1 MSLAS
6 LPTELLSQ
14 VFEEMGGDDTKPAH
28 HHHRDDDYD
37 KSPDHQIAKTTLMAL
52 RLTLRR
58 FNRLAARQ
66 LFRHF
71 FLVVINNRSWA
82 KLKCIAQHPDFAKH
96 LREITIEVRD
106 VTPSCLPLLNHD
118 TLDPPH
124 PSFGLLWQTKTSS
137 FSSSSS
143 SSSHSHDHDHDPHQY
158 QYQYQYQY
166 YVDFS
171 WFPNLKSIECSKWR
185 AVRTGSRKLPS
196 YKCVLHCPISRDEWV
211 LWYYLSCLNLF
222 SSRYGFFEIRSLNLN
237 LASHFTWKAHLLD
250 LRINTITSLDLRF
263 DTYFGV
269 NAKNIYPNFLLPAI
283 QNLDHL
289 EIFKLDQS
297 RYFKL
302 FLESEKRR
310 MTNII
315 GLLRHKSW
323 PRLRRVEFRNL
334 VTKVADLE
342 AFLMPHQG
350 MLESI
355 DLCGQLECGG
365 ETTEER
371 LSRLCLSTIIKSSV
385 KPLVFRDWN
394 QASLPRR
401 SCCDLCRSAKI
412 HM

>member
-6 LPTELLSQ
+6 LPSELLSQ
-14 VFEEMGGDDTKPAH
+14 VFEDMGDSNPP
-28 HHHRDDDYD
+28 HRDD
-37 KSPDHQIAKTTLMAL
+37 KIREIAKTLMAL
-52 RLTLRR
+52 RLTSRR
-58 FNRLAARQ
+58 FNPLAAKQ

-82 KLKCIAQHPDFAKH
+82 KLHCIAQHPDFAKH
-96 LREITIEVRD
+96 LREITIEARD
-106 VTPSCLPLLNHD
+106 VTPPCLPSVNNNND
-118 TLDPPH
+118 DTTLDYPP
-124 PSFGLLWQTKTSS
+124 PFGLLWQTKSPSS
-137 FSSSSS
+137 FSSHSD
-143 SSSHSHDHDHDPHQY
+143 SHHH
-158 QYQYQYQY
+158 QY

-185 AVRTGSRKLPS
+185 AVKTGSRKLPS

-211 LWYYLSCLNLF
+211 LWYYLSCLNF
-222 SSRYGFFEIRSLNLN
+222 EFSRYGFEFRSLNLN
-237 LASHFTWKAHLLD
+237 LASHFTWKAHLLG
-250 LRINTITSLDLRF
+250 LKINTITSLDLRF

-269 NAKNIYPNFLLPAI
+269 NAKIIYQKFLLPAI
-283 QNLDHL
+283 QELPNLVV
-289 EIFKLDQS
+289 FKLDQS
-297 RYFKL
+297 RYFDL

-323 PRLRRVEFRNL
+323 PRLRQVEFRNL

-350 MLESI
+350 MLESV

-365 ETTEER
+365 ETTAER
-371 LSRLCLSTIIKSSV
+371 VSRLCLDSIIKYKV

-394 QASLPRR
+394 QASLPGR

>member
-1 MSLAS
+1 MSLAT

-28 HHHRDDDYD
+28 HHHHRDDDDDDDD
-37 KSPDHQIAKTTLMAL
+37 KSRDHQTAKTTLMAL
-52 RLTLRR
+52 RLTSRR

-96 LREITIEVRD
+96 LRQITIEVPD

-137 FSSSSS
+137 FSSS
-143 SSSHSHDHDHDPHQY
+143 HQY
-158 QYQYQYQY
+158 RYQYQYQY

-185 AVRTGSRKLPS
+185 AVKTGSRKLPS
-196 YKCVLHCPISRDEWV
+196 YKCVLNCPISRDEWV
-211 LWYYLSCLNLF
+211 LCYYLSCLNLF
-222 SSRYGFFEIRSLNLN
+222 SRYGFEIRSLNLN
-237 LASHFTWKAHLLD
+237 LASHFTWKAHLIGLK
-250 LRINTITSLDLRF
+250 INTITSLDLRF

-315 GLLRHKSW
+315 ALLRHKSW

-350 MLESI
+350 MLESV

-365 ETTEER
+365 ETTAER
-371 LSRLCLSTIIKSSV
+371 VSRLCLSSIIKYSV

-401 SCCDLCRSAKI
+401 RCCDLCRSAKI

>member
-1 MSLAS
+1 MSLES
-6 LPTELLSQ
+6 LPTEMLSQ
-14 VFEEMGGDDTKPAH
+14 VFEDIGDMNPP
-28 HHHRDDDYD
+28 HRDD
-37 KSPDHQIAKTTLMAL
+37 KIREIGKTLMAL
-52 RLTLRR
+52 RLTSRR
-58 FNRLAARQ
+58 FNPIAARQ

-71 FLVVINNRSWA
+71 FLVINNRSWA
-82 KLKCIAQHPDFAKH
+82 KLRCIAQHPDFAKH
-96 LREITIEVRD
+96 LREITIEARD
-106 VTPSCLPLLNHD
+106 VTPCLPLND
-118 TLDPPH
+118 TLEPPL
-124 PSFGLLWQTKTSS
+124 GLLWKTS
-137 FSSSSS
+137 FN
-143 SSSHSHDHDHDPHQY
+143 HDQ
-158 QYQYQYQY
+158 

-185 AVRTGSRKLPS
+185 AVKTGSRKLPS

-222 SSRYGFFEIRSLNLN
+222 SRYGFEFRSLNLN
-237 LASHFTWKAHLLD
+237 LASHFTWKAHLFGLK
-250 LRINTITSLDLRF
+250 INTITSLDLRF

-269 NAKNIYPNFLLPAI
+269 NAKNIYPKLLLPAI
-283 QNLDHL
+283 QNLPNL
-289 EIFKLDQS
+289 QIFKLDQS
-297 RYFKL
+297 RYFNL

-315 GLLRHKSW
+315 GLLRDKSW

-350 MLESI
+350 MLESV

-365 ETTEER
+365 ETTAER
-371 LSRLCLSTIIKSSV
+371 VSRLCLYSIIKYAV
-385 KPLVFRDWN
+385 KPVVFRDWN
-394 QASLPRR
+394 QATLPRR